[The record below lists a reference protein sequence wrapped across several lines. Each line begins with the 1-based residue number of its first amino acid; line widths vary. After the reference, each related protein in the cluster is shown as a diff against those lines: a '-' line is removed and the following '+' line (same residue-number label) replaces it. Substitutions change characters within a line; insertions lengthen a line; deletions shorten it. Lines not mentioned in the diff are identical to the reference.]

1 MPAFIFHIIWTDV
14 EVKRLLKLSQ
24 AFLCWGKTGKILLE
38 PFLE

>member
-24 AFLCWGKTGKILLE
+24 IKTGKILLE